1 MAIDFN
7 ALRARKGTNFQALQ
21 TKLEK
26 TGQNGGYKKDDRIWK
41 PAANKDNKSSNIIR
55 FLPIPFV
62 DMQAVEEGKLQ
73 ETDLTPMAKILKH
86 AFQGPKGW
94 YIENSLQTFG
104 EECPVRQFD
113 GPLWGQAK
121 KNNDEIL
128 KTALKK
134 RLPNTSYYANILVI
148 KDGTNPENN
157 GKVMLYEF
165 GETVRKLI
173 EKANKPEFD
182 TDPSFDPFDAFE
194 GADLL
199 LNLTYQKKK
208 IGEKEFNV
216 ADFQNVKWAPQKPL
230 ADGNEEEIER
240 IWKAEHSIAEFYNRK
255 HFKSFDELKAKYVKV
270 MGLGASEEAVQAPG
284 KPASAEQMLKEMTG
298 EAKPNVAPE
307 PSPGKTAAAP
317 SAGKTAEPE
326 PMQGDEDALAEFE
339 RMLNG

>member
-1 MAIDFN
+1 MVDFN

-21 TKLEK
+21 SKLEK
-26 TGQNGGYKKDDRIWK
+26 TGQAGGFKKDERIWK
-41 PAANKDNKSSNIIR
+41 PAANKDNKSANIIR

-62 DMQAVEEGKLQ
+62 DLTAVEAGTLQ
-73 ETDLTPMAKILKH
+73 ESDLTPMAKVLKH

-104 EECPVRQFD
+104 EECPVRSFD

-134 RLPNTSYYANILVI
+134 RLPNSSYYANILVI
-148 KDGTNPENN
+148 KDGTNPDNN

-173 EKANKPEFD
+173 EKCSKPEFD
-182 TDPSFDPFDAFE
+182 TDVAFDPFDAFD
-194 GADLL
+194 GANLM

-216 ADFQNVKWAPQKPL
+216 ADFQNAKWAPCSAL
-230 ADGNEEEIER
+230 ADGDESEIER
-240 IWKAEHSIAEFYNRK
+240 IWKSEYSIAEFYDRK
-255 HFKSFDELKAKYVKV
+255 HFKSYDELKAKYEKV
-270 MGLGASEEAVQAPG
+270 MGIGSTVEAPSSKSKTAEEMLNEMASGNKPADAQASA
-284 KPASAEQMLKEMTG
+284 PASA
-298 EAKPNVAPE
+298 P
-307 PSPGKTAAAP
+307 AP
-317 SAGKTAEPE
+317 SAGKTAEPAS
-326 PMQGDEDALAEFE
+326 MQGDDDSMQEFE
-339 RMLNG
+339 RLLNGG